1 MKNESYIYKITNM
14 VNNKVYVGQTYDVKY
29 RWSHHKSDLTH
40 HRHHNIHLQSAWDKY
55 GEENF
60 KFEIIEQCL
69 TNEVDEREQF
79 WISKY
84 DSYHNGYNLDLGGNG
99 TRGYKHTDEELNK
112 MRRIQNPKIV
122 LQFDLNFNFVKEWIG
137 GVSHVNKVLHY
148 TKECI
153 LLRCEHTILNK
164 MTPYKNSY
172 WIYKDEYDSED
183 FSWDKYFSNISY
195 ANDIIICQ
203 YDKHFNLIKEWFRH
217 ELRDQNYNL
226 KAIISI
232 CNRNSDQKIYMDSI
246 WAYKG
251 DSVTDGYFG
260 NGLYYQ
266 YKRKIKRVNMKLTK
280 DGEIIKTFDA
290 IIDACKYLNRP
301 KKFLSNICSAIR
313 LNQRAG
319 GYYWEYAN

>member
-1 MKNESYIYKITNM
+1 M

-55 GEENF
+55 
-60 KFEIIEQCL
+60 
-69 TNEVDEREQF
+69 
-79 WISKY
+79 
-84 DSYHNGYNLDLGGNG
+84 
-99 TRGYKHTDEELNK
+99 
-112 MRRIQNPKIV
+112 
-122 LQFDLNFNFVKEWIG
+122 
-137 GVSHVNKVLHY
+137 
-148 TKECI
+148 
-153 LLRCEHTILNK
+153 
-164 MTPYKNSY
+164 
-172 WIYKDEYDSED
+172 
-183 FSWDKYFSNISY
+183 FSNVSY

-226 KAIISI
+226 KAIISM

-266 YKRKIKRVNMKLTK
+266 YKRKTKRVNMKLTK
-280 DGEIIKTFDA
+280 DGEIIKTFDG

-301 KKFLSNICSAIR
+301 KKFIGNICSAIR
-313 LNQRAG
+313 LNQHAG